1 MDASIQIQSL
11 KSQMENMKLQVD
23 NIQIQNYNIPLMNNQ
38 IGEQILNL
46 SIQLFNAGIQAFN
59 MGRNMI
65 MLINNENFYEQ
76 LKKISERINSMISF
90 DIQQKIMQ
98 QQIMQQQMIQQP
110 MMQSQIIQQPMIQQK
125 KNERPAYITVSF
137 KLTNGNTINITVDSR
152 TTIEELLK
160 KFIAKD
166 TAFQNG
172 RINFIFNGEKINMNE
187 KKTVIDFFKYNY
199 NPKIMVMD
207 Y

>member
-1 MDASIQIQSL
+1 MDAIIQIQSL
-11 KSQMENMKLQVD
+11 KSQIENMKLQVD
-23 NIQIQNYNIPLMNNQ
+23 NIQIQNYNISLMNNQ

-59 MGRNMI
+59 MGKNMI
-65 MLINNENFYEQ
+65 MLINKENVYEQ

-98 QQIMQQQMIQQP
+98 QQMIQQSMMQPQIIQQP
-110 MMQSQIIQQPMIQQK
+110 MMQSQMMNGQRK
-125 KNERPAYITVSF
+125 YITVSF
-137 KLTNGNTINITVDSR
+137 KLTNGKTINITVNSGS
-152 TTIEELLK
+152 TVEELLK

-166 TAFQNG
+166 SEFQNG
-172 RINFIFNGEKINMNE
+172 RINFIFNGKQINMNE
-187 KKTVIDFFKYNY
+187 KKAVIDFFKFSH
-199 NPKIMVMD
+199 NPNIMVME

>member
-1 MDASIQIQSL
+1 MIIQ
-11 KSQMENMKLQVD
+11 KNK
-23 NIQIQNYNIPLMNNQ
+23 
-38 IGEQILNL
+38 
-46 SIQLFNAGIQAFN
+46 
-59 MGRNMI
+59 
-65 MLINNENFYEQ
+65 ENFYEQ

-110 MMQSQIIQQPMIQQK
+110 MMQSQIIQQPMIQP
-125 KNERPAYITVSF
+125 EYITVSF
-137 KLTNGNTINITVDSR
+137 KLINGNTINITVNTRS
-152 TTIEELLK
+152 TVEELLK

-166 TAFQNG
+166 SEFQNG

>member
-1 MDASIQIQSL
+1 MDAIIQIQSL
-11 KSQMENMKLQVD
+11 KSQIENMKLQVD

-110 MMQSQIIQQPMIQQK
+110 MMQSQIIQQPMIQP
-125 KNERPAYITVSF
+125 EYITVSF
-137 KLTNGNTINITVDSR
+137 KLINGNTINITVDSR
-152 TTIEELLK
+152 STVEELLK